1 MKHIIVRKHI
11 MAHSHY
17 HRFAITVPERM
28 AAQIV
33 DICETEGR
41 NRSEFFREAVR
52 IYLASKSRDPQF
64 LMPTSEEERKDNPF
78 HTFTEWNSE
87 ADSIYDTLR

>member
-1 MKHIIVRKHI
+1 

-28 AAQIV
+28 AAQID
-33 DICETEGR
+33 DICEIEGR

-52 IYLASKSRDPQF
+52 IYLASRSREPQF

-78 HTFTEWNSE
+78 HTFAEWDSE